1 MQCSGMH
8 LKACNIEL
16 GCLAWLFQA
25 VWNTETACEK
35 VVEGKIWVKI
45 IGIHPCGSLHGNEIN
60 DIMTEEKRLKVT
72 QTCCRNCSWRCSLPS
87 SISCT
92 ERESLSSILQ
102 CKFALCR
109 PAQHHPSCLQR
120 PCLILFFLKEVA
132 VKPRKVFSTWVS
144 VCMPLV
150 LTSKNLTLGYAF
162 CFKVLS
168 PFSHIAGGGMSLQ
181 LCWKGTFTL
190 WSSLFLV

>member
-1 MQCSGMH
+1 MSED
-8 LKACNIEL
+8 NR
-16 GCLAWLFQA
+16 
-25 VWNTETACEK
+25 NT
-35 VVEGKIWVKI
+35 
-45 IGIHPCGSLHGNEIN
+45 SLRQPPWEWDKWYHDRGE
-60 DIMTEEKRLKVT
+60 RLKVT

-87 SISCT
+87 PISCT

-144 VCMPLV
+144 VCVPLV

-168 PFSHIAGGGMSLQ
+168 PFSHIAGGCMSLQ

-190 WSSLFLV
+190 WSSLFLI